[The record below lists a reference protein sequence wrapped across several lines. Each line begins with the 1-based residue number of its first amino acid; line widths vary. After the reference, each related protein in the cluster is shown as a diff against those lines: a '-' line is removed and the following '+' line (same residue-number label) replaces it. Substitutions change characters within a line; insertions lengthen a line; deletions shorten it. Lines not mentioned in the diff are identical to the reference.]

1 MVIWIVWQIK
11 ETTMTDKLSEFGYT
25 FQIKIITS
33 LLKNRDFLQQIADI
47 LSSDYFDNDANKTLV
62 TIIKTQ
68 FFKYKV
74 QPTAEVLKSEIIAI
88 SDVVLKE
95 TIIANLK
102 EAYNYLDSEDLT
114 YIQEKTVE
122 FCKNQE
128 IKSAI
133 LSSVELLKNG
143 RYDAIKVK
151 IDKAMTAGGDRNI
164 GHEYIDMVDIR
175 YTNAVRA
182 VKKTGWDE
190 IDNLMDGGL
199 GKGELGVIVAP
210 AGIGKSYLLVNLGA
224 TALKAGFNVL
234 HYTLELNEAY
244 VGLRYDSVITG
255 IPNQELKY
263 NIDQVK
269 TTIEKLPGNLTIKYY
284 PTKGATLNTIRSHV
298 EKYRILGKQPD
309 IIIVDYADLL
319 RGTTSGKELRHE
331 LGNIYEELRGVAG
344 ELDIPV
350 WTASQANRSAL
361 NEDVIQAD
369 KIAESY
375 SKIMTAD
382 FVMSLSRKIEDK
394 ANGTGRIHVIKNR
407 FGPDGITFP
416 SKINTNNGN
425 FEIYNETSIIGSNM
439 KQSMADSEDT
449 LRKILKEKMTSMNS
463 II

>member
-1 MVIWIVWQIK
+1 
-11 ETTMTDKLSEFGYT
+11 MTDKLSEFGYT

-62 TIIKTQ
+62 AIIKTQ

-74 QPTAEVLKSEIIAI
+74 MPTAEVLKSEIIAI
-88 SDVVLKE
+88 SDEVLKE
-95 TIIANLK
+95 TVIANLK
-102 EAYNYLDSEDLT
+102 EAYKYLDSEDLE

-128 IKSAI
+128 IKDAI

-143 RYDAIKVK
+143 KYDAIKAK
-151 IDKAMTAGGDRNI
+151 IDQAMCAGGDRNI
-164 GHEYIDMVDIR
+164 GHEYADMVEMR
-175 YTNAVRA
+175 YTEAVRS

-199 GKGELGVIVAP
+199 GKGELGVVVAP

-224 TALKAGFNVL
+224 AAIKAGYNVL

-244 VGLRYDSVITG
+244 VGLRYDSVLTG

-263 NIDQVK
+263 NIDDVK
-269 TTIEKLPGNLTIKYY
+269 KTVEKLPGDLTIKYY

-298 EKYRILGKQPD
+298 EKYRILGKKPD
-309 IIIVDYADLL
+309 LVIMDYADLL
-319 RGTTSGKELRHE
+319 RGTGGGGRELRHE
-331 LGNIYEELRGVAG
+331 LGNIYEEMRGLAG
-344 ELDIPV
+344 EMEVPF

-425 FEIYNETSIIGSNM
+425 FEIYNETSVVGSSM
-439 KQSMADSEDT
+439 KKNMADSEDT
-449 LRKILKEKMTSMNS
+449 LRKILKEKLNTLNS
-463 II
+463 KD

>member
-1 MVIWIVWQIK
+1 
-11 ETTMTDKLSEFGYT
+11 MTDKLGEFGYT

-33 LLKNRDFLQQIADI
+33 LLKNKDFLQQVADI
-47 LSSDYFDNDANKTLV
+47 LSSDYFDNEANKTLV
-62 TIIKTQ
+62 NIIKTQ

-74 QPTAEVLKSEIIAI
+74 QPSAEVLKSEIILI
-88 SDVVLKE
+88 DDDVLKQ
-95 TIIANLK
+95 TVIANLK
-102 EAYNYLDSEDLT
+102 EAYKYLDSQDLE

-128 IKSAI
+128 IKTAI

-143 RYDAIKVK
+143 RYDAIKTK
-151 IDKAMTAGGDRNI
+151 IDKAMTAGGDRNV
-164 GHEYIDMVDIR
+164 GHDYLKEVVSR
-175 YTNAVRA
+175 YECSVREI
-182 VKKTGWDE
+182 KKTGWDE

-199 GKGELGVIVAP
+199 GKGELGVVVAP

-224 TALKAGFNVL
+224 AALKAGYNVL

-244 VGLRYDSVITG
+244 VGLRYDSVLTG
-255 IPNQELKY
+255 ISNQELKY
-263 NIDQVK
+263 NVEEIK
-269 TTIEKLPGNLTIKYY
+269 STLEELPGNLIIKYY
-284 PTKGATLNTIRSHV
+284 PTKGATINTIRSHV
-298 EKYRILGKQPD
+298 EKYKILGKKPD
-309 IIIVDYADLL
+309 LIILDYADLL
-319 RGTTSGKELRHE
+319 RGSNSKGRELRHE
-331 LGNIYEELRGVAG
+331 LGNIYEELRGIAG
-344 ELDIPV
+344 ELELPV

-425 FEIYNETSIIGSNM
+425 FEIYNETSVIGKDM
-439 KQSMADSEDT
+439 KQNMADSEDT
-449 LRKILKEKMTSMNS
+449 LRKILKEKMNTLNK
-463 II
+463 